1 MLAEHEYDFR
11 PLEYKNSFYCTDE
24 FCNWWDDYYNRHSIE
39 NATQMLAMLE
49 SGFIVPSI
57 DKKVV
62 AAGRGKD
69 LLFFI

>member
-1 MLAEHEYDFR
+1 
-11 PLEYKNSFYCTDE
+11 
-24 FCNWWDDYYNRHSIE
+24 
-39 NATQMLAMLE
+39 MLE

-69 LLFFI
+69 LLFFIWISLSSYTS